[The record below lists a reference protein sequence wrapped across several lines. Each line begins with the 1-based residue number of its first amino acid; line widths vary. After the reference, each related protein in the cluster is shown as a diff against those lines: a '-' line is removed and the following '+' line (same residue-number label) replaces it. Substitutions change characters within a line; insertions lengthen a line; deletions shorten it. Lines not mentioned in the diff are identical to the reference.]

1 MPGAS
6 DPAEAPGAA
15 EEGERPKERAALA
28 PKLLV
33 RNTALTEAGQMDA
46 FVMRL
51 PPTTDRAQARVSSKR
66 ARGEPAG
73 GIVAALGN
81 LGGPPPAGDAEG
93 LPRTVRKRARA
104 RKECNLSSVKALLA
118 KVEREAHE
126 GLTEL
131 MREHAFVGCASEMAP
146 LLQQGT
152 KLFLVDLPPL
162 TREAA
167 YQACLRRFGD
177 LDRIALDPPAPV
189 RRLVRAVLDAPE
201 SGWAEG
207 DGDKDEIAAFVARLL
222 LEDKAEMLDAYFGL
236 RFARDAGTLEAVPE
250 LIDNY
255 LPDRALL
262 PMFLLRLAVQV
273 DWSNEERCFQGV
285 ASELAEWYMVRPG
298 RPWADMLPAEL
309 RAHAQHSA
317 AEEWGAEKVPPPP
330 PPPPR
335 TKWTRRVPHPVLIG
349 HAVCLVFAPRRWHAP
364 QTRPRGCS
372 AAGGHRPRRPRRP
385 PAARTALR
393 RSAAMARRR
402 AAAPPRRMR
411 GRGGRGPPGRARRV
425 ARRWLEAASAAAGG
439 RREARGPSGGGAA
452 STFSSPRCG
461 SRSSRPGRSP
471 TTARSSSSSAPRS
484 STASSSGA
492 RARARGRGCLAK
504 PHVFNATAD
513 DQRRRG
519 ARRLPPSAAP
529 IVLPA
534 PTASPMALTTSGPE
548 RGEQV
553 AVLLGDLHRVVPR
566 NGLVPRAVARRA
578 ARAVRAER
586 ARGRPLA
593 HASTVGVGAIGARVG
608 AVRAAC
614 TAAQRLRPA
623 IRLGRP

>member
-317 AEEWGAEKVPPPP
+317 AEEWGAEKVARAADEGKGVLGSEGVSPAAAEAAASSAHGMAQEGSDGPLACSRAPPADE
-330 PPPPR
+330 
-335 TKWTRRVPHPVLIG
+335 G
-349 HAVCLVFAPRRWHAP
+349 DGGEGGAGA
-364 QTRPRGCS
+364 G
-372 AAGGHRPRRPRRP
+372 AAGGAEVAGGGGGGGGQAAGSAGTEWRWCCQHVLF
-385 PAARTALR
+385 PAMRFAVQ
-393 RSAAMARRR
+393 
-402 AAAPPRRMR
+402 PPRALSND
-411 GRGGRGPPGRARRV
+411 GTVVQLVCTSQLYRV
-425 ARRWLEAASAAAGG
+425 FE
-439 RREARGPSGGGAA
+439 
-452 STFSSPRCG
+452 RC
-461 SRSSRPGRSP
+461 
-471 TTARSSSSSAPRS
+471 
-484 STASSSGA
+484 
-492 RARARGRGCLAK
+492 
-504 PHVFNATAD
+504 
-513 DQRRRG
+513 
-519 ARRLPPSAAP
+519 
-529 IVLPA
+529 
-534 PTASPMALTTSGPE
+534 
-548 RGEQV
+548 
-553 AVLLGDLHRVVPR
+553 
-566 NGLVPRAVARRA
+566 
-578 ARAVRAER
+578 
-586 ARGRPLA
+586 
-593 HASTVGVGAIGARVG
+593 
-608 AVRAAC
+608 
-614 TAAQRLRPA
+614 
-623 IRLGRP
+623 